1 MPTLSLKTY
10 IDIAAGVV
18 VLLFLA
24 WIFHEGE
31 KRIEAADAKA
41 AAAQVI
47 HNEEVQNQAA
57 LAIAAAEARF
67 RVAYAAAPVAPVHV
81 RVCVPSHPGPVPSV
95 GASASKG
102 GGSGSD
108 AGASV
113 PAAVGSEGD
122 DIGPFTDHL
131 LDQADAQ
138 IVALQEIIRSYQ
150 QETVSGK

>member
-24 WIFHEGE
+24 WIFREGE

-41 AAAQVI
+41 VAAQVI
-47 HNEEVQNQAA
+47 HNDEVQRQAA
-57 LAIAAAEARF
+57 IAIDAAEARYK
-67 RVAYAAAPVAPVHV
+67 VAFNAAPIAPVHV
-81 RVCVPSHPGPVPSV
+81 RVCVPARPSPVP
-95 GASASKG
+95 GTAASPG
-102 GGSGSD
+102 GSD
-108 AGASV
+108 AVADV
-113 PAAVGSEGD
+113 PKAVGQEGD

-138 IVALQEIIRSYQ
+138 IAALQAVILGYQ
-150 QETVSGK
+150 QEMVHGK